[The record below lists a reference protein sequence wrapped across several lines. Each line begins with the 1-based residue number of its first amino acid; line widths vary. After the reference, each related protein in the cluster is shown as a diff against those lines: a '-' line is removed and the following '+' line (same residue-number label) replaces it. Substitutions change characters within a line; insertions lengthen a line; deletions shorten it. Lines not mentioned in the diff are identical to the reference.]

1 MKAILLLL
9 LSFFSIDYG
18 YTQEETVF
26 FSDAIKNNLKK
37 YNNQTDAE
45 FRNGNRDVGISLF
58 DTLVKNKLIG
68 SRFDDFTFKNINR
81 QLVKLS
87 EIERPIFIITYA
99 SWCVTNKGE
108 IQALNKLAQK
118 YRKEVQVIVVFWDN
132 KKEVRSISGQ
142 FNHHVKV
149 CYANE
154 RYKNDAVIV
163 ATMKHTLG
171 FPTSYFLN
179 TNLNVIDIRRG
190 GVYVS
195 EKVAIKKAVEINYA
209 TFNDRMARFLLNKDL
224 SKAQLVSV
232 R

>member
-1 MKAILLLL
+1 
-9 LSFFSIDYG
+9 
-18 YTQEETVF
+18 
-26 FSDAIKNNLKK
+26 
-37 YNNQTDAE
+37 
-45 FRNGNRDVGISLF
+45 
-58 DTLVKNKLIG
+58 
-68 SRFDDFTFKNINR
+68 
-81 QLVKLS
+81 
-87 EIERPIFIITYA
+87 
-99 SWCVTNKGE
+99 
-108 IQALNKLAQK
+108 
-118 YRKEVQVIVVFWDN
+118 
-132 KKEVRSISGQ
+132 VRSISGQ